1 MDEDIRQYT
10 KICSFVQRKYRED
23 ILETKEM
30 DYLPGVVG
38 KVRGRGKEKWGSRNE
53 EGGCRSESI
62 FFA

>member
-1 MDEDIRQYT
+1 MEEDIRQHT

-30 DYLPGVVG
+30 DYLPGVDG
-38 KVRGRGKEKWGSRNE
+38 KERGRRKEKWASWNE
-53 EGGCRSESI
+53 EGGCLSESI